1 MHPVPESGY
10 KVPHYHVEYL
20 LFVAEVFR
28 GGSIATTFTYMYEF
42 LDESDYRNFDSSDY
56 ELLYASAVTLWLLGK
71 LLVPIFQ
78 DLYGNR
84 FNIYAAN
91 VALNAISIVVF
102 LPFMLSESLQTMGV
116 YLSSMAIYAFV
127 NGPSYSLLLDLNN
140 RLTYETSKSS
150 IILIVANIVG
160 FIYPSIISTI
170 YYVQGILQISS
181 LSMSFVRLLQGL

>member
-1 MHPVPESGY
+1 MRWGTNPGH
-10 KVPHYHVEYL
+10 
-20 LFVAEVFR
+20 
-28 GGSIATTFTYMYEF
+28 
-42 LDESDYRNFDSSDY
+42 SSM
-56 ELLYASAVTLWLLGK
+56 
-71 LLVPIFQ
+71 PIFQ

-170 YYVQGILQISS
+170 YYVQGSSDIFLINIIICAAAAGSLTAISPYFS
-181 LSMSFVRLLQGL
+181 YVPNHIQEMSTAAEREPIVTYT